1 MELSSFKK
9 YAPAIVV
16 CMCLLL
22 CGCTLETHAQNAA
35 NGTNAQDVIVKA
47 KVLDIIQDASQGQNI
62 DQTLKVEILEGNGKG
77 KEMTVDNTYI
87 AMRSGDVFY
96 LDTGG
101 ATPYSIVD
109 VYRLPVLYFYIGL
122 FVLCVLLFGGAQ
134 GIRGLF
140 ALIGSFLFIF
150 FLLLPG
156 ILHGYSPILVSVG
169 VASLI
174 IVLGSYITHGFN
186 KTTSSAVVG
195 MIIAIIFTGL
205 LASSAVYFGHLSG
218 YGSEE
223 SSYLAIQTHGTIDFA
238 GLLLGGIIIGLL
250 GILYDAGIS
259 QAVAVEELHKAAPL
273 LGKKAV
279 YQKALRIGREHIGAL
294 VNTLFIAYVGAA
306 LPLLLLFYNF
316 GIDFNQIINQEL
328 FATEII
334 RAVVGSIGLILAIPI
349 TTLISVLFL
358 VKSAGADVVNS
369 V

>member
-1 MELSSFKK
+1 MRLLPSGNFFFLT
-9 YAPAIVV
+9 AVL
-16 CMCLLL
+16 CLAALA
-22 CGCTLETHAQNAA
+22 CIHGARAENTSANAA
-35 NGTNAQDVIVKA
+35 SREVIVKA
-47 KVLDIIQDASQGQNI
+47 QIVEVIRDQSAGQSV
-62 DQTLKVEILEGNGKG
+62 DQTLRIKILEGDEKG
-77 KEMTVDNTYI
+77 KETTIDNNYI
-87 AMRSGDVFY
+87 ALGKGDVFY
-96 LDTGG
+96 LDVGG
-101 ATPYSIVD
+101 TSPYSIVD
-109 VYRLPVLYFYIGL
+109 IYRLPVLYFYIGL

-140 ALIGSFLFIF
+140 ALVGSFIFIGY
-150 FLLLPG
+150 LLLPG
-156 ILHGYSPILVSVG
+156 ILHGYSPILVSIG

-186 KTTSSAVVG
+186 KTTTSAVVG
-195 MIIAIIFTGL
+195 MIMAIVFTGL
-205 LASSAVYFGHLSG
+205 LASSAVHFAHLSG

-223 SSYLAIQTHGTIDFA
+223 STYLAVQTKGAIDFA
-238 GLLLGGIIIGLL
+238 GVLLGGIVIGLL

-259 QAVAVEELHKAAPL
+259 QAVAVEELHHAAPHL
-273 LGKKAV
+273 TKTAI

-316 GIDFNQIINQEL
+316 GIDINQIINQEL

-358 VKSAGADVVNS
+358 VKDVKEKEHI
-369 V
+369 